1 LSAVGSARR
10 GLLLGPII
18 ALGVLS
24 TLLLSAP
31 ADEKHVSIYSPAA
44 NYMLPV
50 TERDGRDYVGLFEI
64 LEPLGKV
71 SIKTDGLHWKL
82 RYHSVD
88 SEFTTGKTRA
98 RIQGRDFDLP
108 ATFLL
113 EHGRG
118 LVPLA
123 SLSTLL
129 PQFLGG
135 PVTFHETSR
144 RLFIGNVAVHF
155 TAQVS
160 RTNPPNLVMDFTSPV
175 NPMIATEP
183 GKLRM
188 VFTH

>member
-1 LSAVGSARR
+1 MSAVGSARR

-31 ADEKHVSIYSPAA
+31 ADEKHVSTYSAAA

-113 EHGRG
+113 ERRPGHFPRNLAAIVHRQRRRPLHCSGQQDKSSQPGHG
-118 LVPLA
+118 L
-123 SLSTLL
+123 
-129 PQFLGG
+129 
-135 PVTFHETSR
+135 H
-144 RLFIGNVAVHF
+144 
-155 TAQVS
+155 
-160 RTNPPNLVMDFTSPV
+160 
-175 NPMIATEP
+175 IAGEP
-183 GKLRM
+183 DDC
-188 VFTH
+188 H